1 MTGSDPA
8 RILLVGFMGS
18 GKSSVGSVLAR
29 QLGWRFADVD
39 AHVERTQGMPVSQ
52 VFSRLGEARFRE
64 LEHEATQ
71 SLLRKHHVVVAS
83 GGGWAARAGR
93 LDELP
98 VRTIAVWLV
107 VGVEEAVRRVGAQP
121 GKRPLLEGADPL
133 AAARELLS
141 IRTPMYARATHEVDT
156 EGLSVE
162 DVSILVVRTLGL
174 NLAAADTQTDTE

>member
-1 MTGSDPA
+1 
-8 RILLVGFMGS
+8 LLVGFMGS
-18 GKSSVGSVLAR
+18 GKSTVGSVLAR
-29 QLGWRFADVD
+29 HLGWRFADVD
-39 AHVERTQGMPVSQ
+39 ANVERTQSMPVSQ

-64 LEHEATQ
+64 REDAATPA
-71 SLLRKHHVVVAS
+71 LLREADVVVAS

-98 VRTIAVWLV
+98 SGTIAVWLV

-162 DVSILVVRTLGL
+162 DVSILVMRTLGL
-174 NLAAADTQTDTE
+174 NAAVADTKTDTE